1 MRCARSSVVADM
13 RGDTTRVAR
22 APRRRKRLRDRGS
35 PLPSIASCAPPASS
49 AGSASSTRSMPF
61 CHDSRLTTPNR
72 SASGVSARPNAR
84 GQRLAVLG
92 ARGAMTRVEMRGQ
105 RERRSAG
112 FHSVVVDAVQDAG
125 EIARAMAQQ
134 SVEAHAA
141 LRRADFLRIRRRYG
155 RDAIGQLEPGLQ
167 IADRAVIFDAVDRIR
182 VPRQTERIQ
191 QVAAE
196 LALERQ
202 VVHGHHGARTRA
214 SRIVQIRGR
223 QARLPVV
230 RVHDI
235 GNEFRDCAVA
245 DVRRGMRKRGEAKR
259 VVAPHVAARV
269 RVGTA
274 VAHIQMRRVEHEP
287 VAIAHVRREH
297 ARRPAMQ
304 IAERVDRRRIAHRRH
319 HRRIAR
325 AAACAP

>member
-1 MRCARSSVVADM
+1 MNVGGRI
-13 RGDTTRVAR
+13 
-22 APRRRKRLRDRGS
+22 P
-35 PLPSIASCAPPASS
+35 
-49 AGSASSTRSMPF
+49 
-61 CHDSRLTTPNR
+61 
-72 SASGVSARPNAR
+72 
-84 GQRLAVLG
+84 QR
-92 ARGAMTRVEMRGQ
+92 
-105 RERRSAG
+105 
-112 FHSVVVDAVQDAG
+112 VVDAVQDAG

-141 LRRADFLRIRRRYG
+141 RRRTDFRRIRRRYG

-202 VVHGHHGARTRA
+202 VVHGHHGAGARP
-214 SRIVQIRGR
+214 SRIVQIRR
-223 QARLPVV
+223 RETRLPVV

-235 GNEFRDCAVA
+235 GNELRDCAMA
-245 DVRRGMRKRGEAKR
+245 NGRRGMRKRGETKR

-274 VAHIQMRRVEHEP
+274 IARIEMRCVEHEP
-287 VAIAHVRREH
+287 IAIAHVRRKH

-304 IAERVDRRRIAHRRH
+304 IAERVHRRRIANRRH

-325 AAACAP
+325 EQRAHGDVLGSERRGQRADDVGETAGLDQRKRFRGDGENAQATQLRALNFAEAVQHRLRDEADAALGATKARGIELRIVADDETRRNAHAGVDDDVA